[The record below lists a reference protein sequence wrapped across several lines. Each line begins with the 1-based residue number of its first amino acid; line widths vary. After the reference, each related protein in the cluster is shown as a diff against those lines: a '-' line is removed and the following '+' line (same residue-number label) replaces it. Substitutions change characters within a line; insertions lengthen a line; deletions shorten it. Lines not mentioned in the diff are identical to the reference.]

1 LYFLPILLS
10 KFISW
15 PGRGILI
22 FRFLPVFTKNPMK
35 KTLLLFLLYLSSQ
48 ALAQQITIE
57 QGDMPNVSDT
67 LRISQALPT
76 TGVDLQ
82 STGANHTWNFSTLT
96 PIQQQVQRF
105 IAVSATSIF
114 FQPTFNTEPNRA
126 TIASPVLIP
135 DYLQELA
142 GDLNT
147 IQITNPFLFYRA
159 TAEAFLEVGFSAT
172 IAGLPVPEKY
182 ERPDA
187 IYNFPLTFGAEQS
200 SSAFFVIHYPAFQ
213 IYYDHTRVRDNKV
226 DGWGNLTT
234 PFGTFPVLRVV
245 STLKVNDS
253 VRTAEIPAARTQR
266 PVVREYKWLAKNQ
279 GIPLLQITT
288 AEVEGQEVVASITYR
303 DNYRR
308 LTTLSASDPGQ
319 ATAVVAYPSPLR
331 WEEPLRVALPSS
343 LRGALDLQVFSPT
356 GQQVYR
362 EVLTEAQ
369 SAAGLLTVPAQAFDR
384 SRGLYL
390 VRIQTSEKLVV
401 KKILR
406 E

>member
-1 LYFLPILLS
+1 
-10 KFISW
+10 
-15 PGRGILI
+15 
-22 FRFLPVFTKNPMK
+22 
-35 KTLLLFLLYLSSQ
+35 
-48 ALAQQITIE
+48 
-57 QGDMPNVSDT
+57 
-67 LRISQALPT
+67 
-76 TGVDLQ
+76 
-82 STGANHTWNFSTLT
+82 
-96 PIQQQVQRF
+96 
-105 IAVSATSIF
+105 
-114 FQPTFNTEPNRA
+114 
-126 TIASPVLIP
+126 
-135 DYLQELA
+135 
-142 GDLNT
+142 
-147 IQITNPFLFYRA
+147 
-159 TAEAFLEVGFSAT
+159 
-172 IAGLPVPEKY
+172 
-182 ERPDA
+182 
-187 IYNFPLTFGAEQS
+187 
-200 SSAFFVIHYPAFQ
+200 
-213 IYYDHTRVRDNKV
+213 
-226 DGWGNLTT
+226 
-234 PFGTFPVLRVV
+234 VLRVV

-308 LTTLSASDPGQ
+308 LTPLSASDPGQ
-319 ATAVVAYPSPLR
+319 TTAVVAYPSPLR